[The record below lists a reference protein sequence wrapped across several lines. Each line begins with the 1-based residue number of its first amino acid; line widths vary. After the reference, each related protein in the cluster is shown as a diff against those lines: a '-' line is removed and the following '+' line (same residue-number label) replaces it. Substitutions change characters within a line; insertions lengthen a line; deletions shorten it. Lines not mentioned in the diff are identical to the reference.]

1 MKRLAAILVALAFA
15 GGAHAQYWR
24 DHSSNGENITGGT
37 IDGTTIGGTTPAA
50 GTFTNLKSTNFTQAK
65 TAPAIAAGV
74 LTLNLST
81 ANVFVVSLNANITTM
96 TVSNCAASGTLQSWL
111 VVMAADGSARTISW
125 ATGTKWMNP
134 GEAAPTPSSTSGK
147 ADAYTAFSYDGCTT
161 IYTNPVA
168 IGYTL

>member
-1 MKRLAAILVALAFA
+1 MLKKIVLALTFFGASFAALAQLPPHITR
-15 GGAHAQYWR
+15 GPVY
-24 DHSSNGENITGGT
+24 DSSNVAITGG
-37 IDGTTIGGTTPAA
+37 AVKA
-50 GTFTNLKSTNFTQAK
+50 TNLTQVK

-74 LTLNLST
+74 LTLDLST
-81 ANVFVVSLNANITTM
+81 SNVFVISLNANITTM
-96 TVSNCAASGTLQSWL
+96 TVSNCAASGTLQSWM
-111 VVMAADGSARTISW
+111 VVTAADGTARTIAW
-125 ATGTKWMNP
+125 ATGTKWINP